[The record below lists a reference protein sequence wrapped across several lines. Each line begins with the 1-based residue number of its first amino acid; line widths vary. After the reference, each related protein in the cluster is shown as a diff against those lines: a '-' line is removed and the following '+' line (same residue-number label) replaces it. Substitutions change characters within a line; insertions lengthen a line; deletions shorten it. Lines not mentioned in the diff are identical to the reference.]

1 MKELQEKRVEF
12 YTRREQDLI
21 LKSISN
27 QKHRLIVMFMMLAG
41 LRVSETVNLKLSD
54 FDFKKKNLNVLT
66 LKKRKPEIRVVPL
79 HNSIYLELADYLSK
93 NKINQLL
100 FPSPTNSETSVTRQS
115 VNKFLNRYNNK
126 SLNINKI
133 NPHKFRHTFA
143 TNLIASDTQLTQ
155 IQQLL
160 GHSSLNTTSIYTHF
174 TDEQLRLSI
183 EKSTAK
189 KGVYNR
195 IKNLFKSKKQKLIN
209 VRTIDNTHF
218 IGRAQQ
224 IKEIQELVNKD
235 INVIVTGKTGVGKT
249 AILDNISTAK
259 KIIKVEDTTLIK
271 QTLINILLYLY
282 RGDKEAVK
290 QLLFPEL
297 SETEIK
303 IKINKQST
311 KHISNEIVNLCKTK
325 EYILYINN
333 IDDISK
339 SAKKVIENLKD
350 TFVIVT
356 SSRQIKIDDSSFLW
370 NFERIE
376 IDELTRQEALTLI
389 SVESNSYNLEI
400 SDYETFTSHIL
411 EQSLKNPRIIK
422 EMIFRYSKEFIIDT
436 ATIRSITHTGALK
449 EIDMTMFFV
458 TLIAALAVFR
468 YLSAEMDNTSLRF
481 IGGAS
486 MILLLFASRFFSF
499 TKRKYM

>member
-1 MKELQEKRVEF
+1 LHS
-12 YTRREQDLI
+12 LI
-21 LKSISN
+21 NNSQRN
-27 QKHRLIVMFMMLAG
+27 TFLIRGVRG
-41 LRVSETVNLKLSD
+41 
-54 FDFKKKNLNVLT
+54 
-66 LKKRKPEIRVVPL
+66 
-79 HNSIYLELADYLSK
+79 
-93 NKINQLL
+93 
-100 FPSPTNSETSVTRQS
+100 
-115 VNKFLNRYNNK
+115 VNK
-126 SLNINKI
+126 
-133 NPHKFRHTFA
+133 
-143 TNLIASDTQLTQ
+143 
-155 IQQLL
+155 
-160 GHSSLNTTSIYTHF
+160 
-174 TDEQLRLSI
+174 
-183 EKSTAK
+183 
-189 KGVYNR
+189 
-195 IKNLFKSKKQKLIN
+195 
-209 VRTIDNTHF
+209 
-218 IGRAQQ
+218 
-224 IKEIQELVNKD
+224 
-235 INVIVTGKTGVGKT
+235 
-249 AILDNISTAK
+249 ILDNISTAK

-282 RGDKEAVK
+282 NGDKEAVK

-297 SETEIK
+297 SESEIK

-311 KHISNEIVNLCKTK
+311 KHISSEIVNLCKPK

-486 MILLLFASRFFSF
+486 MILLLFASRFFSL